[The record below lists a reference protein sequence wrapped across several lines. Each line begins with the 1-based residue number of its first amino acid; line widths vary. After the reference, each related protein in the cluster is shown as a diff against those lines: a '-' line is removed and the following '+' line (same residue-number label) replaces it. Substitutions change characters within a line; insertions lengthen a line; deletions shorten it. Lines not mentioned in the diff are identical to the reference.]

1 MRDSAH
7 DHGQVAGP
15 APLAP
20 VAPLAPIGG
29 SVFDAAEYTEPAK
42 QLPVTVLEYYRD
54 TLARRGFVAD
64 DSQYAAVQRLQR
76 LYEQWVAYKERRST
90 ALRRLVVKPP
100 LPHGVYLWGGVG
112 RGKSFLMDS
121 FYLTLP
127 LVRKRRVHFH
137 HFMRDVHREME
148 NLKGREDPLDAVAIR
163 IAKRY
168 RLICFDE
175 FHVNDIADAMILGR
189 LLDRTIRRGVV
200 YCMTSNYQPDQLYR
214 HGLKRDRFL
223 PTIALIKDRLDI
235 VHVESGVDYRL
246 RAMEH
251 VQAYHWPLG
260 AVADRALGETF
271 LQIRDVEEEFHEL
284 DVEGRVIPY
293 VKRAGG
299 VVWFEF
305 ANLCGGPRSQID
317 YLDLATR
324 FHSVILSGVP
334 RMSAARADEARRF
347 TLLVDVFYEAK
358 VNLVISAE
366 VPPEELYTEGML
378 AHEFQRTVSRL
389 AEMATKEYLG
399 QTRRLQSA
407 PKAPQRVAT

>member
-1 MRDSAH
+1 MHDSAYDDGH
-7 DHGQVAGP
+7 VE
-15 APLAP
+15 PLP
-20 VAPLAPIGG
+20 RIGG

-42 QLPVTVLEYYRD
+42 RLPVTVLEYYRD

-76 LYEQWVAYKERRST
+76 LYEQWVAYKEKRST

-100 LPHGVYLWGGVG
+100 LPRGVYLWGGVG

-148 NLKGREDPLDAVAIR
+148 NLRGREDPLAAVGRR
-163 IAKRY
+163 ISMRY

-189 LLDRTIRRGVV
+189 LLTRTIGLGVV
-200 YCMTSNYQPDQLYR
+200 YCMTSNYHPDDLYR

-223 PTIALIKDRLDI
+223 ATIALIKEKLDV

-246 RAMEH
+246 RAMAH

-260 AVADRALGETF
+260 LDAELALAETF
-271 LQIRDVEEEFHEL
+271 GQIRDVEEERHEL

-305 ANLCGGPRSQID
+305 ADLCGGPRSQID

-324 FHSVILSGVP
+324 FHTVILSGVP
-334 RMSAARADEARRF
+334 RMGPERANEARRF
-347 TLLVDVFYEAK
+347 TLLVDVFYEAR

-366 VPPEELYTEGML
+366 VPPESLYAEGVL

-389 AEMATKEYLG
+389 AEMRTKEYLG
-399 QTRRLQSA
+399 QNRRLQGA
-407 PKAPQRVAT
+407 KGGPAWAGT